1 MKKYL
6 VKLVIFSLALG
17 ALSGFASISFA
28 QGYSEAPMLA
38 ELVEQGKLPP
48 VEERLPAEPFV
59 VGPGVLI
66 SEEDLPDWEV
76 GKYGGTIR
84 TAHSVADWSP
94 DVFIMN
100 NEHLLCTPGIG
111 LGKLWDPPT
120 IQGGIRGNIVEDF
133 EVEDNRI
140 FTFKL
145 REGLKWSD
153 GEPVTTEDIR
163 FTYEDVLLN
172 EKITPV
178 FPAKFRVGNSIKG
191 EPMRVDIIDDF
202 MFQIIFPKPYG
213 GFLEILTGIVGW
225 DGYTDL
231 LKPAHYLKQFHA
243 EYTPLEE
250 LKPLLEKEQLKD
262 EWWQLFN
269 LKDFTNWEQTQAASI
284 GFPVLTPWC
293 LVKASGGVYEW
304 ERNPYYFKVD
314 TGGNQLPYIDKIT
327 STQVQD
333 VEMVN
338 MKVLTGEVDFLRE
351 SAVLVNIPLY
361 KQNEEKGG
369 YRAVLL
375 DLHNDPSALL
385 LNLTYEDPV
394 WREIVGDV
402 RFRRAISA
410 AINRREIIDS
420 VYYGFASLP
429 ETVPGEYD
437 LTLANGLLD
446 EVGLLEKGAD
456 GFRLR
461 PDGEPLTILIEC
473 GAQAPDLIPVGELL
487 VEHLKPAGIKAT
499 LKRIDSQ
506 LYGQRWSANEIQAGI
521 LWCHGPGELNRYTSG
536 AIRAPEWS
544 RWLDTGGKEGEEPPD
559 WVKKAYEIDV
569 ERWQY
574 VTGSEEYVKLWR
586 EGIAWHREYLPL
598 ITIVE
603 KVKQPLIASVR
614 MANIPSSG
622 FAIAANF
629 SAEQFFYER

>member
-6 VKLVIFSLALG
+6 VGLVILSLVF
-17 ALSGFASISFA
+17 GFAFTSFA
-28 QGYSEAPMLA
+28 QDYSEAPMLA
-38 ELVEQGKLPP
+38 ELVKQGKLPP
-48 VEERLPAEPFV
+48 VEERLPAKPFV

-76 GKYGGTIR
+76 GKYGGTLR
-84 TAHSVADWSP
+84 TAHSVADWAP
-94 DVFIMN
+94 DVFVMG
-100 NEHLLCTPGIG
+100 NEPLLCAPGIG
-111 LGKLWDPPT
+111 VK
-120 IQGGIRGNIVEDF
+120 GIKGNIVEDF

-140 FTFKL
+140 FTFKF

-178 FPAKFRVGNSIKG
+178 FPAKFRVGNSLEG
-191 EPMRVDIIDDF
+191 EPMNLEIIDEYTF
-202 MFQIIFPKPYG
+202 RVTFPEPYG
-213 GFLEILTGIVGW
+213 GFLRILTIETW
-225 DGYTDL
+225 NGYTDL

-243 EYTPLEE
+243 KYTPLEE

-314 TGGNQLPYIDKIT
+314 TAGNQLPYIDKIT

-351 SAVLVNIPLY
+351 STSLVNIPLY
-361 KQNEEKGG
+361 KQNEERGG
-369 YRAVLL
+369 FRTVLL
-375 DLHNDPSALL
+375 DMHVDSSAFFP
-385 LNLTYEDPV
+385 NLTYEDPV

-429 ETVPGEYD
+429 EETVPAEYIERD

-446 EVGLLEKGAD
+446 EVGLSEKGAD
-456 GFRLR
+456 GVRLR

-473 GAQAPDLIPVGELL
+473 GAEAPDLIPVGELL
-487 VEHLKPAGIKAT
+487 VEHLKPVGIKAT
-499 LKRIDSQ
+499 LKRIDPQ
-506 LYGQRWSANEIQAGI
+506 LRGQRTAANELQATI
-521 LWCHGPGELNRYTSG
+521 MWCHDQGYNNTWTSEIFGTSAQAWWRWYT
-536 AIRAPEWS
+536 
-544 RWLDTGGKEGEEPPD
+544 TNGKEGEEPPD
-559 WVKKAYEIDV
+559 WAKKAWEIDKK
-569 ERWQY
+569 RWQS
-574 VTGSEEYVKLWR
+574 VTGSDEYEELWR
-586 EGIAWHREYLPL
+586 EGLAWHREYLPL

-603 KVKQPLIASVR
+603 KVKYPVIVSAK
-614 MANIPSSG
+614 MGNIPSSG

-629 SAEQFFYER
+629 SAEQFFFGE